1 MYKKYKYG
9 TTSVIDV
16 FLIVGILVLVN
27 IFSIGSF
34 KRVDLTENREYTI
47 STATK
52 KILSEL
58 DDIVNVKVFMS
69 SELPPEFLSLD
80 RQIRDMLEEFDAYAN
95 SNFRLKFIDPKEEP
109 KYRQEAEM
117 AEIPEVSFQVV
128 KEDQVQMMKAYLGIL
143 IEHENKTES
152 IPFVSGVDNLEYD
165 LMSRI
170 VKVLQKENDLP
181 TVGIL
186 QGHGE
191 PGTQQANQQ
200 TQTPPGEMA
209 LFVEAIRKQFKAWD
223 VNLENRDKVPSTVN
237 TLVVVNPGSIPDYQI
252 WVIDQFVMG
261 GGKLICM
268 ISGMG
273 GVDNLNEPP
282 ERFNSGL
289 SDLLANWGVKINN
302 DLVLDQKCETAQF
315 RTGAYSMIRKTY
327 PFWIRIEKEN
337 FNADNPITSSLES
350 ATFHWPSSIEIL
362 KDKLEGITV
371 TELVKSSDK
380 SWLMKKDFNTS
391 PMQDF
396 NVLPDGEQF
405 VLGALISGNFTSY
418 FSGKERPLK
427 PSDGKP
433 AGGTEP
439 FKEKSAETDIIVF
452 TSGQLPLNNLW
463 NQRGGSLEVQ
473 NLLLNTLD
481 YLNIGDE
488 LIGIRSRHA
497 TNRPLDSEKIETES
511 QRRIIRALNLFAVP
525 LLVILIGVIRFVLK
539 AGRKKR
545 FEKELSSKE

>member
-47 STATK
+47 SKATK

-80 RQIRDMLEEFDAYAN
+80 RQIRDMMEEFNAYAN

-109 KYRQEAEM
+109 KYKQEAEM
-117 AEIPEVSFQVV
+117 AGIPEVSFQVV

-152 IPFVSGVDNLEYD
+152 IPFVGGVDNLEYD

-181 TVGIL
+181 TIGIL

-209 LFVEAIRKQFKAWD
+209 LFVEAMREQFKAMD
-223 VNLENRDKVPSTVN
+223 VDLENRDKVPSTVN

-252 WVIDQFVMG
+252 WAIDQFVMG

-268 ISGMG
+268 IN
-273 GVDNLNEPP
+273 GVEGIDNLNEPP
-282 ERFNSGL
+282 VKFDSGL
-289 SDLLANWGVKINN
+289 TDLLANWGVKVNN
-302 DLVLDQKCETAQF
+302 DLVLDQHCETAQF
-315 RTGAYSMIRKTY
+315 RTGTYSMIRKQY
-327 PFWIRIEKEN
+327 PFWVKIQKDN
-337 FNADNPITSSLES
+337 FSADNPITSPLES
-350 ATFHWPSSIEIL
+350 ATFHWPSSMEIL
-362 KDKLEGITV
+362 KDKLQGLTV
-371 TELVKSSDK
+371 TELIKSSDK
-380 SWLMKKDFNTS
+380 SWLMNKDFNTS

-405 VLGALISGNFTSY
+405 ILAALISGNFTSY
-418 FSGKERPLK
+418 FAGRERPLK

-433 AGGTEP
+433 AGGTDP

-452 TSGQLPLNNLW
+452 SSGQIPLNHIW
-463 NQRGGSLEVQ
+463 NPQGGSLDVQ

-497 TNRPLDSEKIETES
+497 TNRPLDSERIETEQ
-511 QRRIIRALNLFAVP
+511 QRRVIRMLNLVAVP
-525 LLVILIGVIRFVLK
+525 FLVILVGVIRFVLK
-539 AGRKKR
+539 SGRKKR
-545 FEKELSSKE
+545 FEKELASKE